1 MSISISI
8 PLATSKTPHDPTPR
22 ADAVPT
28 DRFETALE
36 HEQVPTDSTPRMR
49 KPRPAT
55 EASQEAATRTSPSEG
70 ERDARED
77 APDTT
82 TEDHAVDAPG
92 AHVQSAA
99 TAWTSPIPTPPAKT
113 ADAGDIAKAIDPKAT
128 DEVLSTVPRSVGMP
142 PSFAALAPEDTPA
155 TPVFAALGDETP
167 TGALPN
173 RPARTPTPNARRR
186 RFRSSG
192 RRPSPHRRQ
201 GDLRPT
207 RRRSSRIRRWRAMP
221 RMRPSQPRRRP
232 QATQARRSPPRNVA
246 PPDRPRRRPPN
257 RSRSPR
263 STSRLHHQRRSRR
276 K

>member
-36 HEQVPTDSTPRMR
+36 DEQVPTDSTPRMR

-99 TAWTSPIPTPPAKT
+99 TAWTPPIPTPPAET

-167 TGALPN
+167 TASPSESSRTDTDPE
-173 RPARTPTPNARRR
+173 RPTETVPKFGTSPVA
-186 RFRSSG
+186 
-192 RRPSPHRRQ
+192 PSP
-201 GDLRPT
+201 L
-207 RRRSSRIRRWRAMP
+207 MP
-221 RMRPSQPRRRP
+221 LPPSWTASILPW
-232 QATQARRSPPRNVA
+232 SP
-246 PPDRPRRRPPN
+246 
-257 RSRSPR
+257 
-263 STSRLHHQRRSRR
+263 
-276 K
+276 